1 MGIGIAAVT
10 AVGSGL
16 LDVMQKQEQ
25 AEADQDFLQ
34 SQEAMARQQ
43 AEEEVQRSNRI
54 AESEEIQ
61 ATETARR
68 GRLKDKKA
76 LARQRAFQA
85 TSGVSQTEGSPLMI
99 DEQNQITSMFN
110 MNDIFNAGLTRG
122 SEIRYQGK
130 QAERGLL
137 FEADQFKFQR
147 KMSKKKAKSQMITG
161 LFNAAAGGVGAAKG
175 MKAKGGATSKAGSS
189 PLPSFKA
196 STNTSFGSQ
205 FNNSMFSGSSS
216 NIS

>member
-1 MGIGIAAVT
+1 MGIEIAVMA

-137 FEADQFKFQR
+137 FEADQYKYQR

-175 MKAKGGATSKAGSS
+175 MKAGAGSGSGFSGISASSGGA
-189 PLPSFKA
+189 PSFKGFSA
-196 STNTSFGSQ
+196 SPTGTKGF
-205 FNNSMFSGSSS
+205 
-216 NIS
+216 

>member
-1 MGIGIAAVT
+1 MGIEIAAMA
-10 AVGSGL
+10 AVGSSL

-147 KMSKKKAKSQMITG
+147 KMSKKKAKSDMIKG
-161 LFNAAAGGVGAAKG
+161 LFNAAASGVGAAKG
-175 MKAKGGATSKAGSS
+175 MKAKGAATSKAGGS

>member
-1 MGIGIAAVT
+1 MGIGIAAAV
-10 AVGSGL
+10 AVGGGL

-25 AEADQDFLQ
+25 AEADQDYLE

-137 FEADQFKFQR
+137 FEADQYKYQR

-161 LFNAAAGGVGAAKG
+161 LFNAAASGVGAG
-175 MKAKGGATSKAGSS
+175 MKAGGGASS
-189 PLPSFKA
+189 SSGFSGISASGGGGAPSFKGFSA
-196 STNTSFGSQ
+196 SPMGTKGF
-205 FNNSMFSGSSS
+205 
-216 NIS
+216 